1 MSVLWWLFRT
11 DYGVLCIFWLLIL
24 PQIYALQMTFS
35 SLVTYLW
42 MEVTLR
48 YRYQIFTY
56 PVHHKPGGLCLIFFT
71 SSFASTST
79 IYSKHLKFW
88 VFVYGPFIH
97 RVCEC
102 QCDRFV
108 YGPFIHRGVL
118 MSVWQVWLY
127 FFQIVAQL
135 PRLLSSPLLSLFEC
149 HSWYTVSY
157 YMPFALMLKSLL
169 CFNSLLC
176 LPCYFL
182 LLEFFLSCSSWL

>member
-11 DYGVLCIFWLLIL
+11 DYGVLCIFWVLIL

-48 YRYQIFTY
+48 YRYLIFTY
-56 PVHHKPGGLCLIFFT
+56 PVHHKSGGLCLIFCT

-79 IYSKHLKFW
+79 IHSKHLKFW
-88 VFVYGPFIH
+88 IFVYGPFIH

-108 YGPFIHRGVL
+108 YGPFIHRVC
-118 MSVWQVWLY
+118 V
-127 FFQIVAQL
+127 
-135 PRLLSSPLLSLFEC
+135 
-149 HSWYTVSY
+149 TVSVTDHSQGCVNVSVTGL
-157 YMPFALMLKSLL
+157 A
-169 CFNSLLC
+169 
-176 LPCYFL
+176 L
-182 LLEFFLSCSSWL
+182 LLPNSSSATSTTE